1 MIIMIKIIKSCCHS
15 WNYYGHFL
23 LRVPLLLLLLLFFA
37 ATSSIINSMTS
48 DGLGFKGLY
57 KVLGLSG
64 VEGFPGNL
72 GLLVTSL
79 G

>member
-1 MIIMIKIIKSCCHS
+1 M
-15 WNYYGHFL
+15 
-23 LRVPLLLLLLLFFA
+23 LLLLLFFA

-64 VEGFPGNL
+64 VEGFPGNFDFNGVRSYL
-72 GLLVTSL
+72 SGLKLIFVGVLPKT
-79 G
+79 